1 MFKGNECCTAQMDAN
16 SSIVFSDLDGT
27 LLDGKNYSFEKA
39 KPALRSIKE
48 KEIPLILCTSKTRS
62 ETEFYRNLLGNSDP
76 FVVENG
82 GAIYVPKEYF
92 PFTFDY
98 DYVSAG
104 YFVIE
109 LGTPYR
115 TLVKMLGELK
125 KKTGKSLKG
134 FSDMPVEEI
143 ATLCNLT
150 LAQAA
155 RAKQREYDEPFLILE
170 PENTTCVEEAI
181 EFQYTRGDR
190 FYHITSSDKGKA
202 ASILIDMFKKSQQN
216 ILSVGLGD
224 RLNDLPLL
232 SAVDIPILVQL
243 EDGSYDTKVVLPQL
257 IYAKGVG
264 PEGWN
269 KAVLNLIQIM
279 PG

>member
-1 MFKGNECCTAQMDAN
+1 MFEGNERCIARMDAN
-16 SSIVFSDLDGT
+16 SFIIFSDLDGT

-39 KPALRSIKE
+39 EPALRSIKE
-48 KEIPLILCTSKTRS
+48 KEIPLVLCTSKTRS
-62 ETEFYRNLLGNSDP
+62 ETEFYRNLLGNTDP

-82 GAIYVPKEYF
+82 GAVYVPKEYF

-98 DYVSAG
+98 GHVSGG

-115 TLVKMLGELK
+115 TLVKLLGELK
-125 KKTGKSLKG
+125 KKTGNSLKG
-134 FSDMPVEEI
+134 FSDMSVGEI

-150 LAQAA
+150 LDQAA
-155 RAKQREYDEPFLILE
+155 LAKQREYDEPFLILE
-170 PENTTCVEEAI
+170 PENASRVEEAI

-202 ASILIDMFKKSQQN
+202 VSILTDLFKKSHPDV
-216 ILSVGLGD
+216 LSVGLGD

-243 EDGSYDTKVVLPQL
+243 EDGSYDTKVALPQL
-257 IYAKGVG
+257 RHAEGVG

-269 KAVLNLIQIM
+269 RAVLNLLQTRA
-279 PG
+279 G

>member
-1 MFKGNECCTAQMDAN
+1 MFKGNERCIARRDKKHLV
-16 SSIVFSDLDGT
+16 IFSDLDGT

-39 KPALRSIKE
+39 EPALRSIKE
-48 KEIPLILCTSKTRS
+48 KEIPLVLCTSKTRS

-82 GAIYVPKEYF
+82 GAVYVPKEYF

-98 DYVSAG
+98 DHVSAG

-115 TLVKMLGELK
+115 TLVKILGELK
-125 KKTGKSLKG
+125 KKTGNSLKG
-134 FSDMPVEEI
+134 FSDMSVGEI

-150 LAQAA
+150 LDQAA
-155 RAKQREYDEPFLILE
+155 LAKQREYDEPFLILE
-170 PENTTCVEEAI
+170 PENATRVEEAI
-181 EFQYTRGDR
+181 EFQYTQGDR

-202 ASILIDMFKKSQQN
+202 VSILIDLFKKSCPDVP
-216 ILSVGLGD
+216 SVGLGN

-232 SAVDIPILVQL
+232 LAVDIPILVQL
-243 EDGSYDTKVVLPQL
+243 EDGSYGTKVVLPQL
-257 IYAKGVG
+257 RYAEGVG

-269 KAVLNLIQIM
+269 RAVLNLLQTR

>member
-1 MFKGNECCTAQMDAN
+1 MDAN

-39 KPALRSIKE
+39 EPALRSIKE

-62 ETEFYRNLLGNSDP
+62 EIEFYRNLLENSDP

-98 DYVSAG
+98 DYISEG

-115 TLVKMLGELK
+115 TLVKMLNDLK
-125 KKTGKSLKG
+125 KKTGNSLKG
-134 FSDMPVEEI
+134 FSDMSVEEI

-150 LAQAA
+150 LDQAA
-155 RAKQREYDEPFLILE
+155 LAKQREYDEPFLILE
-170 PENTTCVEEAI
+170 PENATRVEAAI

-202 ASILIDMFKKSQQN
+202 VSILIDMFKKSHQN
-216 ILSVGLGD
+216 ILSVGLGN

-257 IYAKGVG
+257 RYAGGVD

-269 KAVLNLIQIM
+269 KAVLDLLQTL

>member
-1 MFKGNECCTAQMDAN
+1 MFKGNERCIAQMDAN

-39 KPALRSIKE
+39 EPALRSIKE
-48 KEIPLILCTSKTRS
+48 KGIPLVLCTSKTRS
-62 ETEFYRNLLGNSDP
+62 EIEFYRNLLDNSDP

-82 GAIYVPKEYF
+82 GAVYIPKEYF

-98 DYVSAG
+98 DHVSG
-104 YFVIE
+104 EYFVIE

-115 TLVKMLGELK
+115 TLVKLLGELK
-125 KKTGKSLKG
+125 KKTGNSLKG
-134 FSDMPVEEI
+134 FSDMSVGEI

-150 LAQAA
+150 LDQAA
-155 RAKQREYDEPFLILE
+155 LAKQREYDEPFLILE
-170 PENTTCVEEAI
+170 PANASRVEEAI

-190 FYHITSSDKGKA
+190 FYHITTSDKGKA
-202 ASILIDMFKKSQQN
+202 VSILIDLFKKSHPDV
-216 ILSVGLGD
+216 LSVGLGD

-257 IYAKGVG
+257 RYAEGVG

-269 KAVLNLIQIM
+269 RAVLNLLQTRL
-279 PG
+279 G

>member
-1 MFKGNECCTAQMDAN
+1 MFEGNERCIARRDKKHLA
-16 SSIVFSDLDGT
+16 IFSDLDGT

-39 KPALRSIKE
+39 KAALRSIKE
-48 KEIPLILCTSKTRS
+48 KEIPLVLCTSKTRS

-82 GAIYVPKEYF
+82 GAVYVPKEYF

-98 DYVSAG
+98 DYVSTG

-115 TLVKMLGELK
+115 TLVKLLGELK
-125 KKTGKSLKG
+125 KKTGNSLKG
-134 FSDMPVEEI
+134 FSDMSAGEI

-150 LAQAA
+150 LEQAA
-155 RAKQREYDEPFLILE
+155 LAKQREYDEPFLILE
-170 PENTTCVEEAI
+170 PENATRVEEAI

-202 ASILIDMFKKSQQN
+202 VSILIDLFKKSHQN
-216 ILSVGLGD
+216 VLSVGLGD

-257 IYAKGVG
+257 RYAKGVG
-264 PEGWN
+264 PEGWTR
-269 KAVLNLIQIM
+269 AVLNLLQTL